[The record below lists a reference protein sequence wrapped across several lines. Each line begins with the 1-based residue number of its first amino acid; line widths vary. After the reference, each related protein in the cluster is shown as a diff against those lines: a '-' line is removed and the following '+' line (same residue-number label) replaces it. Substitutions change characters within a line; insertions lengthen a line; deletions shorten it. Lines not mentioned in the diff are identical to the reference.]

1 MLNFLYT
8 VIIYPLIQI
17 IEFSFVLF
25 DSVFKNEGI
34 AVIGVSLAVSILC
47 LPLYIVA
54 EHWQQIQRDTE
65 KNWIRES
72 SESSLSSKAMSST

>member
-17 IEFSFVLF
+17 IEFSFCLF
-25 DSVFKNEGI
+25 DKVFKDQGI

-65 KNWIRES
+65 KKTRAWNPENQIGFQRR
-72 SESSLSSKAMSST
+72 